1 MTAYAIAKTKWIL
14 KLAPQLTGK
23 AQQAYAALPI
33 LILIDCIHIKIHT
46 EWHGLSPLKLKIRI
60 NLGDGTI
67 LSFQKNN
74 ARTQQFG
81 RPHAGDYKLRIQ
93 SCIRAYHKACTH
105 D

>member
-46 EWHGLSPLKLKIRI
+46 YAKRQVVSRCVRVLTNCLNMEGMKHTKG
-60 NLGDGTI
+60 
-67 LSFQKNN
+67 
-74 ARTQQFG
+74 
-81 RPHAGDYKLRIQ
+81 
-93 SCIRAYHKACTH
+93 
-105 D
+105 